1 MPPPGSDIAE
11 FLASAT
17 LRPPGAL
24 LAEDDRTYDLWCRA
38 LAARRNDTPLH
49 GDLNWNILY
58 ERRHAFEWLDGMQM
72 GRRRLRRMNLNPA
85 VAFALG
91 AEATART
98 SSLAF

>member
-38 LAARRNDTPLH
+38 LAARRNDTPLP
-49 GDLNWNILY
+49 GDLNWNVLY
-58 ERRHAFEWLDGMQM
+58 ERRHAFEWLDGMQEWD
-72 GRRRLRRMNLNPA
+72 G
-85 VAFALG
+85 VARDA
-91 AEATART
+91 
-98 SSLAF
+98 